1 MMPSRFAVLGLALLA
16 LAGCSSTKV
25 NNCPIPVVLAD
36 ASQIAVFRQ
45 GAPQDLSGEAYR
57 VALTGITTSC
67 DINRK
72 TGETDSSLTLNFR
85 ATRAPTTDA
94 AHYSVPYFVAVTRGD
109 QVIEK
114 RILNITFD
122 FAPGASSAT
131 FTESPDDFDIK
142 LENGHFPYEYQ
153 LMAGFQMTPAQVDYN
168 KRMGR
173 FTP

>member
-1 MMPSRFAVLGLALLA
+1 MMPSRFALLGLALLV
-16 LAGCSSTKV
+16 LAGCNSVKV
-25 NNCPIPVVLAD
+25 NNCPVSVVLAD
-36 ASQIAVFRQ
+36 ASQVVVFRQ

-57 VALTGITTSC
+57 VFLTGTSTSC
-67 DINRK
+67 DINK
-72 TGETDSSLTLNFR
+72 KNGETNSSLTLNFH

-94 AHYSVPYFVAVTRGD
+94 ARFTVPYFLAVTRSD
-109 QVIEK
+109 QMIEK
-114 RILNITFD
+114 RIVNVTFD

-131 FTESPDDFDIK
+131 FTETPDDFDIH

-168 KRMGR
+168 KKTGR